1 MSLGE
6 HSLGLSAMQATAPG
20 PSSESEVRGGRGHV
34 NMRKR
39 GASAGRRGPGPRAAF
54 PAEDA
59 RVTSAL
65 VAHSKSGLWRF
76 FMKGLTL
83 GGYVSILTT

>member
-34 NMRKR
+34 NVRKR

-54 PAEDA
+54 PAEDVHVS
-59 RVTSAL
+59 RVRLSRIPSL
-65 VAHSKSGLWRF
+65 VSGGSL
-76 FMKGLTL
+76 
-83 GGYVSILTT
+83 